1 MAMAIIVG
9 FFIATYFAP
18 APSNPAAF
26 IATESNP
33 ALAYEHVGA
42 WFGKQGAPVRIQL
55 LGVIHSAPNRG
66 TAILR
71 LDGGEPQVYKEGQ
84 QITSGVYLTRVD
96 ASGVEIEQQG
106 QLQKVMMPM
115 HPVPF
120 PNKALQRLP

>member
-1 MAMAIIVG
+1 
-9 FFIATYFAP
+9 
-18 APSNPAAF
+18 
-26 IATESNP
+26 
-33 ALAYEHVGA
+33 
-42 WFGKQGAPVRIQL
+42 
-55 LGVIHSAPNRG
+55 VIHSAPNRG

-106 QLQKVMMPM
+106 QQQKMMMPM
-115 HPVPF
+115 NPVPF